1 MLSSCPAVEYRYKTM
16 VPFRKVSKQIT
27 TVCKDQSFL
36 NLIENMEGI
45 ISKILS
51 LAMLVVIIVAIADL
65 GNFLIRE
72 LLSEPYGF
80 FSTTLIEIFGLFL
93 NILIALEILANI
105 AAYLKKHS
113 IQVELVIITSL
124 IAVARKLIILDLAKT
139 TGVQLMGLAI
149 AIISLSISYWLIRRT
164 NARQAR

>member
-1 MLSSCPAVEYRYKTM
+1 M

-51 LAMLVVIIVAIADL
+51 IAMLVVIIVAIADL

-105 AAYLKKHS
+105 AAYLKTLHS
-113 IQVELVIITSL
+113 S
-124 IAVARKLIILDLAKT
+124 
-139 TGVQLMGLAI
+139 
-149 AIISLSISYWLIRRT
+149 
-164 NARQAR
+164 